1 MKRMDLVRSVKEF
14 SVKAVVTE
22 IQGEEVKVVKLP
34 VLKYAG
40 RKLSDTALKSE
51 LAERNGCDEQHI
63 MILEHKS
70 DDKVFKCNYEDFLS
84 ISEEVVTDE
93 AVEE

>member
-40 RKLSDTALKSE
+40 RKLSDSALKTE

-70 DDKVFKCNYEDFLS
+70 EDKVFKCSYEDFLT
-84 ISEEVVTDE
+84 IAEEVKT
-93 AVEE
+93 EEIGE